1 MNSSIGIRIILL
13 VLIVLVLQIFIPV
26 ININGVEITPDI
38 LIILLTYIGYYYGRL
53 ETIIMGFLLGLIQDF
68 VTQFDLIGIMAF
80 VKSLIGYGLGTM
92 ALYRSIWHRNFR
104 IFFIFFIYFLYFFIY
119 HYIKLNSTTISNLLF
134 IKIILIQTIICFSI
148 LLIFD
153 RSIMKNGVSK

>member
-1 MNSSIGIRIILL
+1 MNSSVGIRIILL

-26 ININGVEITPDI
+26 ININGVEIAPDI

-80 VKSLIGYGLGTM
+80 IKSLIGYGLGTM

-104 IFFIFFIYFLYFFIY
+104 IFFIFFIFFLYFFTY

-153 RSIMKNGVSK
+153 RSIMKNGVSR